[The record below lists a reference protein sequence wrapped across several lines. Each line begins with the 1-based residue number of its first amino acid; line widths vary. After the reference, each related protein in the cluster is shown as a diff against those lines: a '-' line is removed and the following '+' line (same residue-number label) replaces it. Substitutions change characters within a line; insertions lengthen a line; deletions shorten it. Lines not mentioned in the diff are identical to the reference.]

1 MNILKPIAMSTAIL
15 VAGAANASDANNE
28 TIIDKPV
35 FNSHDGVFSIEALQ
49 ALGRV
54 SSPVLSPDKKKV
66 LYGISYESVEE
77 NCSNN
82 DLYVMN
88 IDGTEQGRITRTTK
102 SESNAVWINNGNKSL
117 SYIPKTMYYNFGL

>member
-54 SSPVLSPDKKKV
+54 SSPVLSPDKKRFCMASLMKV
-66 LYGISYESVEE
+66 LRKTVA
-77 NCSNN
+77 
-82 DLYVMN
+82 
-88 IDGTEQGRITRTTK
+88 ITT
-102 SESNAVWINNGNKSL
+102 SML
-117 SYIPKTMYYNFGL
+117 